1 MLRSLPRSVCRSA
14 RSSRAPDSNAPAA
27 AGLLEASADR
37 SVRPCGSWTAAAA
50 ASAKRQPR
58 AIPHVGPLPTT
69 AYMKFPLVR
78 SMSSLKSSQWER
90 EGLPVAPVHSGSEA
104 LPSNLKLAVEA
115 WPAATAG
122 EGGDA
127 KEDAEAGDEEEEEE
141 ETDPLSEE
149 DHDAIA
155 ALLDIPGL
163 AATDD
168 LEVEVVAWADGAPVA
183 TVSLAPSVFGVPVRR
198 DVVHEVVR
206 WQLARRRKGNG
217 QTKRIGEISG
227 SGRKVRPQKGGGVAR
242 AGHSRPPHW
251 RGGAKAHG
259 PRRRDFSFKLNKKFV
274 RLGLK
279 VALSARL
286 REGQLKVVDDLKS
299 DGFRTSAMIKTIKA
313 RGIDG
318 PVTFVVGGD
327 PQVEFMRSVSNIV
340 GAKVLPARGAN
351 VHDIIKRPN
360 LVLTQ
365 DAVTHLEEFLQ
376 TP

>member
-1 MLRSLPRSVCRSA
+1 
-14 RSSRAPDSNAPAA
+14 
-27 AGLLEASADR
+27 
-37 SVRPCGSWTAAAA
+37 
-50 ASAKRQPR
+50 
-58 AIPHVGPLPTT
+58 
-69 AYMKFPLVR
+69 MKFPLDR

-90 EGLPVAPVHSGSEA
+90 EGLPVAPVHSGSEP
-104 LPSNLKLAVEA
+104 LPSNLKLAAEA

-127 KEDAEAGDEEEEEE
+127 EEDAEAEDEEEEE

-274 RLGLK
+274 RLGLR

-299 DGFRTSAMIKTIKA
+299 DGFRTSTMIKTIKA

-327 PQVEFMRSVSNIV
+327 PQVEFMRSISNIV
-340 GAKVLPARGAN
+340 GVKVLPARGAN

-365 DAVTHLEEFLQ
+365 DAVKHLEEFLH

>member
-1 MLRSLPRSVCRSA
+1 L
-14 RSSRAPDSNAPAA
+14 AA
-27 AGLLEASADR
+27 AGLLEERAGR

-50 ASAKRQPR
+50 AASAMRQPR
-58 AIPHVGPLPTT
+58 AIPHAGPLPST
-69 AYMKFPLVR
+69 AHMKFPLDR

-90 EGLPVAPVHSGSEA
+90 EGLPVAPVHSGSEP
-104 LPSNLKLAVEA
+104 LPSNLKLAAEA

-127 KEDAEAGDEEEEEE
+127 EEDAEAGDEEEEE

-198 DVVHEVVR
+198 DVVHEIVR

-274 RLGLK
+274 RLGLR

-327 PQVEFMRSVSNIV
+327 PQVEFMRSISNIV
-340 GAKVLPARGAN
+340 GVKVLPARVSGQ
-351 VHDIIKRPN
+351 R
-360 LVLTQ
+360 L
-365 DAVTHLEEFLQ
+365 
-376 TP
+376 

>member
-1 MLRSLPRSVCRSA
+1 
-14 RSSRAPDSNAPAA
+14 
-27 AGLLEASADR
+27 
-37 SVRPCGSWTAAAA
+37 CGSWTAAAV
-50 ASAKRQPR
+50 ASSKRQPR

-69 AYMKFPLVR
+69 AHMKLPLVR
-78 SMSSLKSSQWER
+78 SMSSLQFSKWER
-90 EGLPVAPVHSGSEA
+90 EGLPVAPVYSGSEPP
-104 LPSNLKLAVEA
+104 PSNLKLAAEA
-115 WPAATAG
+115 WPGATAG
-122 EGGDA
+122 EGGDTE
-127 KEDAEAGDEEEEEE
+127 EDAEEE
-141 ETDPLSEE
+141 ETDPLSEA

-155 ALLDIPGL
+155 ALLDMPGL
-163 AATDD
+163 AATND

-274 RLGLK
+274 RLGLR

-299 DGFRTSAMIKTIKA
+299 DGFRTSAMIKTIKVSSSPTPNCCTRTGA
-313 RGIDG
+313 LVMPLFLRHSRDKGTAVLHVSEAEDGHCCSFIGGQAVDNKIQSTVLRCCSTRGNTVD
-318 PVTFVVGGD
+318 
-327 PQVEFMRSVSNIV
+327 ELRSYKLLKKIV
-340 GAKVLPARGAN
+340 
-351 VHDIIKRPN
+351 
-360 LVLTQ
+360 
-365 DAVTHLEEFLQ
+365 
-376 TP
+376 